1 MVYIRSPA
9 TIHSVSRKSCP
20 FINSEYTM
28 KIDNTSWTHGIKT
41 IEKGFANKRPFIH
54 IVKNNKNKN

>member
-1 MVYIRSPA
+1 M
-9 TIHSVSRKSCP
+9 
-20 FINSEYTM
+20 M

-54 IVKNNKNKN
+54 IVKNNKNKNQLIYC